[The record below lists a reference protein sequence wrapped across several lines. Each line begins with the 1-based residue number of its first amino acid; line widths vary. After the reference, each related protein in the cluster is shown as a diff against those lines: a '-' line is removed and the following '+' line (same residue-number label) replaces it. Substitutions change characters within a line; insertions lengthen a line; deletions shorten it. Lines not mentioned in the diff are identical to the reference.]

1 MIATVDTKQ
10 GMATDHFELWDD
22 RDDGSSNPVP
32 VSKGTV
38 DISLASEDELLLEW
52 NQGKRHMSFYLPIE
66 RIKRLL
72 QST

>member
-22 RDDGSSNPVP
+22 RYDGSEKQCP

-38 DISLASEDELLLEW
+38 DISLASEDELVLEW
-52 NQGKRHMSFYLPIE
+52 NQGKLRMSFYLPIE
-66 RIKRLL
+66 RIKLLL